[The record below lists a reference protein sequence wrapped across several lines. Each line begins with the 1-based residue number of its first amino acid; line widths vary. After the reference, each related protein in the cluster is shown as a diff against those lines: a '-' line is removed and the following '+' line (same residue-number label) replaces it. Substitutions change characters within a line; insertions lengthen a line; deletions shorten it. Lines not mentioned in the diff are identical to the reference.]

1 MIECQFN
8 ELSRIAHKWIFIVI
22 KYQKINSFVQGRLYD
37 LFCLILFVIQFFSIF
52 GWDLRKLHT
61 NNYCFHLSTIFF
73 SYKNT
78 LIIKYWFLMFFL
90 GVIC

>member
-8 ELSRIAHKWIFIVI
+8 ELSRIAHKWIFIAI

-52 GWDLRKLHT
+52 QYLVG
-61 NNYCFHLSTIFF
+61 I
-73 SYKNT
+73 
-78 LIIKYWFLMFFL
+78 
-90 GVIC
+90 